1 MPSVAAR
8 IKTGVKLNRY
18 LERVSQIRKN
28 RKTPKT
34 RPFRR
39 TVKSRVGFLILFAM
53 DRQSNSKSIS

>member
-1 MPSVAAR
+1 MPSVATR

-28 RKTPKT
+28 RKTPKI

-39 TVKSRVGFLILFAM
+39 TVKSSLGFFMLFAM
-53 DRQSNSKSIS
+53 DRQIKSRSIS